1 MTYVYAGPSTLAIIG
16 IAVISAVVT
25 AGVIYGLWWIEGWW
39 LERREEPGPIDP
51 GVDGVMLE
59 PRHDPPFPDGWHG
72 AWTPSPADVEL
83 GRALTRERFSTT
95 VPLDRTS
102 TESSTG
108 RG

>member
-1 MTYVYAGPSTLAIIG
+1 MTYVYTGPSTLAIIG
-16 IAVISAVVT
+16 IAVVSAVVT
-25 AGVIYGLWWIEGWW
+25 AAVIYGLWWLEGWW

-59 PRHDPPFPDGWHG
+59 PQHDPPFPDGWHG
-72 AWTPSPADVEL
+72 TPWAPSPEDVEL
-83 GRALTRERFSTT
+83 ARKLTRERFG
-95 VPLDRTS
+95 VAS